1 MFKKIR
7 ARYAIRAFGRDK
19 FPQKPRHE
27 ITPNDII
34 QNFTKT
40 TLVGED
46 TKVSSIGSCFAEE
59 ILIWLN
65 QNNFNTVQPGWGMVY
80 NPRNIKLIVKAALEY
95 ETFAPSERLW
105 DFGDGD
111 IRTPYIKCQSL
122 QPVFLGS
129 NESAALKKE
138 EAVFQKFASVLKNI
152 DLLIITLGQTEYWYS
167 DGDKE
172 YPFYAA
178 PWAGIEGGKE
188 KHRSSNLTQSEVC
201 SDLRETIELLKK
213 HNSDLKILVS
223 VSPVPLVASTQKGLS
238 AYVYAGAA
246 KSSLHSAV
254 MEVVS
259 DSEDVFYMP
268 SYEIVMAEPQ
278 NSFKDDGRHVLR
290 ATVDKIMNTF
300 RELYVS

>member
-19 FPQKPRHE
+19 FPQKPRRE

-122 QPVFLGS
+122 QPMFLGS
-129 NESAALKKE
+129 SESEALRKE

-152 DLLIITLGQTEYWYS
+152 DLLIITLGQTEYWHAE
-167 DGDKE
+167 GAEE

-188 KHRSSNLTQSEVC
+188 NHRFSNLSQSETC
-201 SDLRETIELLKK
+201 ADLQETIDLLKRYNPK
-213 HNSDLKILVS
+213 LKILVS

-238 AYVYAGAA
+238 AYVYAGGA
-246 KSSLHSAV
+246 KSTLHSAV
-254 MEVVS
+254 LEVIGEN
-259 DSEDVFYMP
+259 EDVFYMP

-290 ATVDKIMNTF
+290 ETVDKIMNTF

>member
-19 FPQKPRHE
+19 FPQKPRYE

-40 TLVGED
+40 TLVSEG

-95 ETFAPSERLW
+95 ETFSPSERLW

-122 QPVFLGS
+122 QPMFLGS
-129 NESAALKKE
+129 NIEEALKKE
-138 EAVFQKFASVLKNI
+138 EEIFQKFANVLKNI
-152 DLLIITLGQTEYWYS
+152 DVLIITLGQTEYWHFE
-167 DGDKE
+167 GDKE

-188 KHRSSNLTQSEVC
+188 KHRFSNLTQSEVC
-201 SDLRETIELLKK
+201 SDLRETIDLLKK
-213 HNSDLKILVS
+213 HNSNLKILVS

-254 MEVVS
+254 MEVVT

-268 SYEIVMAEPQ
+268 SYEIVMAEPHK
-278 NSFKDDGRHVLR
+278 SFKDDGRHVLR
-290 ATVDKIMNTF
+290 TTVDKIMNTF
-300 RELYVS
+300 KELYVL